1 MSNIR
6 SFHVV
11 REKTDKEINF
21 SNKIKKHRFS
31 HYLRIIMCILV
42 AVVIIV
48 LLVYQ
53 YKNQIFT
60 EIVVANKVER
70 LNVSN
75 TSYLD
80 NDGNIVIY
88 SKDGISSMDSK
99 GKVLWNLTYEM
110 QKPIVHRN
118 GGIVAVCDYNGHIVY
133 IIDTKGKVSQIDTNL
148 PIRDFSVS
156 KDSLVAAILEDSSN
170 SWVNLY
176 DATGTLLVEAKATMS
191 KTGYPLAVTLS
202 GEVMG
207 VSYFYVDSNTMKSS
221 ITYYNFGG
229 VGENKADHIV
239 SSYDYTDAVVPLL
252 QFMDE
257 QTAFAVADN
266 RLMFFTGSKK
276 PTGTAD
282 MLLSENIQGVYS
294 GGQYVGL
301 VFFDSTG
308 QCKYRIDIYDNQGK
322 LVSSHPFN
330 MDFKDIL
337 ISNEQIMIYNESQCL
352 LLNVNGKEKFS
363 GEFNDN
369 IIFMATTDSPRKFV
383 VLTEQSLETIELK

>member
-6 SFHVV
+6 NFHIVK
-11 REKTDKEINF
+11 EKSEQEIEF
-21 SNKIKKHRFS
+21 SKKIKKHRFS
-31 HYLRIIMCILV
+31 HYLRIMICILIVVGIV
-42 AVVIIV
+42 A
-48 LLVYQ
+48 LLVVQ
-53 YKNQIFT
+53 YKNQVFT
-60 EIVVANKVER
+60 EIAVVSQVER
-70 LNVSN
+70 VNVSN
-75 TSYLD
+75 TSYID
-80 NDGNIVIY
+80 NSGNVVIY

-99 GKVLWNLTYEM
+99 GKVLWNLTFEM

-118 GGIVAVCDYNGHIVY
+118 GGIVAVCDYNGHIIYV
-133 IIDTKGKVSQIDTNL
+133 IDTKGKVSEIDTNL

-156 KDSLVAAILEDSSN
+156 KESLIAAILEDASN

-176 DATGTLLVEAKATMS
+176 DATGTLIVEAKATMS

-239 SSYDYTDAVVPLL
+239 SSYDYKDAVVPLL

-257 QTAFAVADN
+257 QTVFAVADN
-266 RLMFFTGSKK
+266 RLMFFSGSKK

-282 MLLSENIQGVYS
+282 ILLNENIQGVYL
-294 GGQYVGL
+294 GDQYVGL
-301 VFFDSTG
+301 VFFDTTG
-308 QCKYRIDIYDNQGK
+308 QSKYRIDIYNNLGK
-322 LVSSHPFN
+322 LVSTYSFD

-352 LLNVNGKEKFS
+352 LIHTNGKEKFA
-363 GEFNDN
+363 GKFDEN
-369 IIFMATTDSPRKFV
+369 IVFMAATDSPRRFI
-383 VLTEQSLETIELK
+383 VLTENAIETIELK